1 MFGIPCQHEIKHC
14 IEDNL
19 RFHTNDIHSKWHF
32 SAALVGESTPLST
45 VTAELLHSPRKHLL
59 KTLENRVYKAD
70 EDQLKVISARL
81 YEASQTPLQTISN
94 PDVVTKKHG
103 QLAGSKNRA
112 NPRDKLLFEYATG
125 HRCSRCGQP
134 GHNSCTCKETLHQS
148 GECHET
154 FYEKS

>member
-1 MFGIPCQHEIKHC
+1 MILNVYKFYCQIDANEDMQCTGLFCAMFGIPCQHEIKHC

-70 EDQLKVISARL
+70 EDQLS
-81 YEASQTPLQTISN
+81 
-94 PDVVTKKHG
+94 
-103 QLAGSKNRA
+103 
-112 NPRDKLLFEYATG
+112 
-125 HRCSRCGQP
+125 
-134 GHNSCTCKETLHQS
+134 
-148 GECHET
+148 
-154 FYEKS
+154 